1 MISVGDWLIL
11 DLAPSGG
18 EHLYDPSKLI
28 GHDHFVIWSD
38 VIGHSPKR
46 IELIRSYSSW
56 MPHRHRVLLDGL
68 SPKINDQSLLGTPM
82 THLGSFYFQFIFI
95 RIWSWIG
102 ICNGTG
108 IWFMWKKGSNSR
120 IRMISTVGSQI
131 KIKTWGSKLRSDCS
145 KWRFDWFV
153 FFVNHSISLNNP
165 KWTQMQTFIF
175 VIRQTETNPIVFD
188 LDTLT
193 T

>member
-1 MISVGDWLIL
+1 MSIRIFAMFGSDWSNCCCLNWIGLNSQWTTSGWGPLPVVDSGSQTYHLEVNWVISVGDWSIL

-46 IELIRSYSSW
+46 IEQIRFYSSW

-120 IRMISTVGSQI
+120 IRMIFTVGSQQP
-131 KIKTWGSKLRSDCS
+131 
-145 KWRFDWFV
+145 V
-153 FFVNHSISLNNP
+153 V
-165 KWTQMQTFIF
+165 
-175 VIRQTETNPIVFD
+175 
-188 LDTLT
+188 
-193 T
+193 